1 MTDNLSRDTGA
12 TVRRHRGGQCAA
24 AVPPALRAG
33 PQSDRDGLLQ
43 LKAPLRKAAERT
55 REGLRTDIGR
65 IIGTI
70 TPDQGANLLAA
81 TVREAN

>member
-1 MTDNLSRDTGA
+1 M
-12 TVRRHRGGQCAA
+12 AA
-24 AVPPALRAG
+24 NARLLFLPRYVPDLNPIEMA
-33 PQSDRDGLLQ
+33 SSQ

-55 REGLRTDIGR
+55 REGLRTDICR

-81 TVREAN
+81 TVREAD